1 MELCGNYIFVKYNRV
16 IFYIITGAIMK
27 KKIMGFMLTAS
38 LTMTGTSAYAV
49 TADQKKSKSYMVN
62 HFQKMFHNTDYIKS
76 ELIVKLS
83 NNLQAEEKNTFL
95 KLFDIAEIKSIGKGY
110 YVISFSKGMN
120 ITNLADKLSQHRL
133 IESVE
138 PNYLIKK
145 EFTPKDPFFKKQW
158 YLSKI
163 NTPLAWDKTKGS
175 NDIVVAVI
183 DGGVHTSHPE
193 LKGKLY
199 KPFDAVDGDTTFF
212 PDDHGTHVAGIIA
225 ASQNATGVSGI
236 APNVKIMPVNV
247 FYGDSTSSE
256 ELTKGIYYAAD
267 NGADVINLSLGS
279 YYYSSVIEQA
289 IKYAH
294 SKGVIVVAA
303 AGNDHINKKTYPA
316 AYSGVLGISATNN
329 VDKAAYFSNYGSY
342 VDFAAPG
349 EDIYSTIAYG
359 RYGFMSGTSM
369 AAPVVS
375 GTVALVLSKNPFLSN
390 TEVYDLIKKSS
401 IDLFKAGWDEYSGFG
416 RIDASLAILNTPEAL
431 SNLNLSHSQY
441 LMNGNNK
448 VSAVFKAYAGTL
460 VTAYVKDNN
469 GKIVRTI
476 SKNQK
481 ANGKAMTVFWDGKS
495 DKGLFLPT
503 GTYKLG
509 VTAIRGNSKRSKE
522 IKFSVTNTVKPAV
535 SLEKESIYYSP
546 KVLKNLSLKIKL
558 NKKLKVSARVY
569 NKNGN
574 LVKKIWD
581 KKNLYGGDT
590 FFTWSGRGSNGKIV
604 ADGDYKLK
612 IDSIDDLNQKGPSKY
627 VNVKIDSKAPS
638 LKNIAVS
645 PGVFKI
651 GKTSVAK
658 GQVSANEP
666 LLYNMYI
673 VNSSNQIVKI
683 LAENESLKKGLHSIT
698 WDGKYDNKNYVKP
711 GKYKFVFVATDL
723 AGNKTLV
730 SSMFTIQK

>member
-1 MELCGNYIFVKYNRV
+1 M
-16 IFYIITGAIMK
+16 GANMNK
-27 KKIMGFMLTAS
+27 KKIVSAMLAAS
-38 LTMTGTSAYAV
+38 LCMTGISASA
-49 TADQKKSKSYMVN
+49 APANQKKSNSYTVN
-62 HFQKMFHNTDYIKS
+62 SIQKMFQNTDYIQS
-76 ELIVKLS
+76 ELIIKLS
-83 NNLQAEEKNTFL
+83 KNLHTAEKNKFM
-95 KLFDIAEIKSIGKGY
+95 KLFHIAEIKSLGQGF
-110 YVISFSKGMN
+110 YVISFKKALD
-120 ITNLADKLSQHRL
+120 ITALANNLSQHRL

-138 PNYLIKK
+138 PNYRIKK

-193 LKGKLY
+193 LKGKLH
-199 KPFDAVDGDTTFF
+199 KPYDAVDGDTIFF

-289 IKYAH
+289 IKYAQ

-316 AYSGVLGISATNN
+316 AYSGVLGISATND

-359 RYGFMSGTSM
+359 RYSFMSGTSM
-369 AAPVVS
+369 ATPVVS

-390 TEVYDLIKKSS
+390 TDVYDLLKKSS
-401 IDLFKAGWDEYSGFG
+401 IDLLKAGWDEYSGFG
-416 RIDASLAILNTPEAL
+416 RIDASLAVSNTPEAL
-431 SNLNLSHSQY
+431 SNIKLSKSKF
-441 LMNGNNK
+441 LMKGSNK
-448 VSAVFKAYAGTL
+448 VSATFKAYAGTL
-460 VTAYVKDNN
+460 ITAYVKDVN
-469 GKIVRTI
+469 GKVVRTI
-476 SKNQK
+476 TKNQK
-481 ANGKAMTVFWDGKS
+481 SNGKTITLFWDGKS
-495 DKGLFLPT
+495 DNGVYMPT

-509 VTAIRGNSKRSKE
+509 VTAIKGNAKRLKE
-522 IKFSVTNTVKPAV
+522 KAISVTNTIKPAI
-535 SLEKESIYYSP
+535 SLEKESIYYAP
-546 KVLKNLSLKIKL
+546 KVLKSLSLKLKL

-569 NKNGN
+569 DKKGN
-574 LVKKIWD
+574 LIKKVWD
-581 KKNLYGGDT
+581 KKSLDGGDT
-590 FFTWSGRGSNGKIV
+590 FFTWSGRGSTGKIV
-604 ADGDYKLK
+604 ADGDYKIK

-627 VNVKIDSKAPS
+627 VNIKIDSKAPS
-638 LKNIAVS
+638 LNNYAVS

-651 GKTSVAK
+651 GKTSVVK
-658 GQVSANEP
+658 GQVYANET

-673 VNSSNQIVKI
+673 VNSSNQKVKT
-683 LAENESLKKGLHSIT
+683 LVKNKSFKKGLHAIN
-698 WDGKYDNKNYVKP
+698 WDGKSDKKNLVKP
-711 GKYKFVFVATDL
+711 GKYKFVFEGTDTS
-723 AGNKTLV
+723 GNKTLV
-730 SSMFTIQK
+730 TSTITVQK